1 MRIARLLAPMVLA
14 AATLPTHASDF
25 PGIGS
30 LTQDEFHD
38 LSRDVGAAF
47 AYKGVAPGTALG
59 ILGFDIGLELTE
71 TKMEHSSLFALAG
84 AGGQSQLVVPKLHL
98 HKGLFAGFDI
108 GAFVA
113 TAPDVSATLAGA
125 DVRYTFVDDGV
136 ARPAVGVR
144 LSGSR
149 ASGMGNF
156 KVTTGAVD
164 LLISKK
170 LTLVTP
176 YAGAGVVRIA
186 SEASGTGLHSERID
200 QGRVFGG
207 LNLNLVAVNMAVE
220 VEKLGENVSLSA
232 KIGWRF

>member
-1 MRIARLLAPMVLA
+1 M
-14 AATLPTHASDF
+14 T
-25 PGIGS
+25 
-30 LTQDEFHD
+30 
-38 LSRDVGAAF
+38 
-47 AYKGVAPGTALG
+47 PGTALG

-84 AGGQSQLVVPKLHL
+84 AGGQSELVVPKVHL

-108 GAFVA
+108 GAFAA
-113 TAPDVSATLAGA
+113 TAPDVSATLFGA

-156 KVTTGAVD
+156 KVTTGALD
-164 LLISKK
+164 LLVSKK

-176 YAGAGVVRIA
+176 YAGAGMVRIA
-186 SEASGTGLHSERID
+186 SEASGTRAAF
-200 QGRVFGG
+200 R
-207 LNLNLVAVNMAVE
+207 
-220 VEKLGENVSLSA
+220 SA
-232 KIGWRF
+232 STRGACSAA